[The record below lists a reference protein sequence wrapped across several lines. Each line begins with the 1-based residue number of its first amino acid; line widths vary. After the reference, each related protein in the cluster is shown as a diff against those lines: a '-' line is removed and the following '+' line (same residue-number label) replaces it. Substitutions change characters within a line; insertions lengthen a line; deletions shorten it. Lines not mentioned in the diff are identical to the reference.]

1 VSEEKAKQI
10 QAHFQLP
17 EAQWIRFKK
26 KLSLQGH
33 SASLFLREKVQEFL
47 EEEMSTKSPLAR
59 YRRACCNGCSYGDAC
74 KSDKT
79 LQIRCLLASLA
90 LSLSRLTKK
99 RFLADAQL

>member
-26 KLSLQGH
+26 KLSSQGH

-47 EEEMSTKSPLAR
+47 QEQTSTKSPLAR
-59 YRRACCNGCSYGDAC
+59 YRTAFCNGCPHGDAC

-79 LQIRCLLASLA
+79 IEIRCLLASLA
-90 LSLSRLTKK
+90 LFLSRLSEKTL
-99 RFLADAQL
+99 LASPQF